1 MFPFIE
7 YLIQIWCLIAPALF
21 IVPSTFL
28 TSIGFFS
35 FLALVMSAM
44 EGSMNRPSV
53 PQLTNACMSADF
65 VPLRASVLI
74 NNFLFEIEV
83 TVTDR
88 YTGGG
93 GTILGILFPASA
105 TTEMR
110 HFFKNPACQK
120 SSVPPVSCYSIFR

>member
-35 FLALVMSAM
+35 FLALVISAM
-44 EGSMNRPSV
+44 EGSMNRPSA
-53 PQLTNACMSADF
+53 PQLTNACMSVDF

-74 NNFLFEIEV
+74 NNFLFEMDF
-83 TVTDR
+83 TVTDLD
-88 YTGGG
+88 TGGG
-93 GTILGILFPASA
+93 TNSGIFFPASA

-110 HFFKNPACQK
+110 CFFKNPARRK
-120 SSVPPVSCYSIFR
+120 SFVLPGSYYSIFH